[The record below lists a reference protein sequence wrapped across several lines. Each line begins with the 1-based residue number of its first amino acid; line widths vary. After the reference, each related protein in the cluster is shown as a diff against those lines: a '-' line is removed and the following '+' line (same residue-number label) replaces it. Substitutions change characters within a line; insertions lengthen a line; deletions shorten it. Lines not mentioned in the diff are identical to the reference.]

1 MKKFAS
7 VLVQLK
13 TLALEKI
20 EQKLESKRLEL
31 QQNEREVLDKQAQL
45 SAFKNPELGGMSLF
59 LQTQQLKS
67 ALRLEIEY
75 YQQEGEN
82 LNKDLKVLEKDYF
95 LANQELEKAK
105 IILEK
110 EKQKEKE
117 IVEKKEQTLLDENA
131 MILHWQ
137 KGGLACVKSC

>member
-7 VLVQLK
+7 ILVQLK

-31 QQNEREVLDKQAQL
+31 QQNEREILDKQAQL
-45 SAFKNPELGGMSLF
+45 IAFKNPELGGMSLF

-67 ALRLEIEY
+67 ALRMEIEY
-75 YQQEGEN
+75 YQQESEN
-82 LNKDLKVLEKDYF
+82 LIKDLKILEKEYL

-105 IILEK
+105 IILEN
-110 EKQKEKE
+110 EKRKEKE
-117 IVEKKEQTLLDENA
+117 ILEKKEQALLDENA

-137 KGGLACVKSC
+137 KEGLHA

>member
-67 ALRLEIEY
+67 ALRMEIEY

-82 LNKDLKVLEKDYF
+82 LTKDLKVLEKDYL

-105 IILEK
+105 IILEN

-117 IVEKKEQTLLDENA
+117 ILEKKEQALLDENA

-137 KGGLACVKSC
+137 KEGLHA

>member
-20 EQKLESKRLEL
+20 EQKLESKRLKL

-45 SAFKNPELGGMSLF
+45 SAFKNPEWGGMSLF

-82 LNKDLKVLEKDYF
+82 LNKDLKILEKDYL

-105 IILEK
+105 IILEN

-117 IVEKKEQTLLDENA
+117 ILEKKEQALLDENA

-137 KGGLACVKSC
+137 KGGLHA

>member
-20 EQKLESKRLEL
+20 EQKLESKCLEWR
-31 QQNEREVLDKQAQL
+31 QNEREILDKQAQL

-67 ALRLEIEY
+67 ALRMEIEY
-75 YQQEGEN
+75 YQQQGEN
-82 LNKDLKVLEKDYF
+82 LIKDLKILEKEYL

-105 IILEK
+105 IILEN
-110 EKQKEKE
+110 EKRKEKE
-117 IVEKKEQTLLDENA
+117 ILEKKEQALLDENA

-137 KGGLACVKSC
+137 KEGLHA

>member
-20 EQKLESKRLEL
+20 EQKLESKRLEW
-31 QQNEREVLDKQAQL
+31 QQNEREILDKQAQL

-67 ALRLEIEY
+67 ALRMEIEY
-75 YQQEGEN
+75 YQQQGEN
-82 LNKDLKVLEKDYF
+82 LTKDLKILEKDYL

-105 IILEK
+105 IILEN
-110 EKQKEKE
+110 EKRKEKE
-117 IVEKKEQTLLDENA
+117 ILEKKEQALLDENA

-137 KGGLACVKSC
+137 KEGLHA

>member
-20 EQKLESKRLEL
+20 ERKLESKRLKL
-31 QQNEREVLDKQAQL
+31 QQNEREILDKQAQL

-82 LNKDLKVLEKDYF
+82 LTKDLKVLEKDYL

-105 IILEK
+105 IILEN

-117 IVEKKEQTLLDENA
+117 ILEKKEQALLDENA

-137 KGGLACVKSC
+137 KGGLHA

>member
-20 EQKLESKRLEL
+20 EQKLESKRLEW
-31 QQNEREVLDKQAQL
+31 QQNEREILDKQAQL
-45 SAFKNPELGGMSLF
+45 IAFKNPELGGMSLF

-67 ALRLEIEY
+67 ALRMEIEY
-75 YQQEGEN
+75 YQQQSEN
-82 LNKDLKVLEKDYF
+82 LIKDLKILEKDCL

-105 IILEK
+105 IILEN
-110 EKQKEKE
+110 EKRKEKE
-117 IVEKKEQTLLDENA
+117 IVEKKEQALLDENA

-137 KGGLACVKSC
+137 KEGLHA

>member
-31 QQNEREVLDKQAQL
+31 QQNKREVLDKQAQL

-67 ALRLEIEY
+67 ALRMEIEY
-75 YQQEGEN
+75 YQQESEN
-82 LNKDLKVLEKDYF
+82 LTKDLKILEKDYL

-117 IVEKKEQTLLDENA
+117 IVEKKEQALLDENA

-137 KGGLACVKSC
+137 KGGLHA

>member
-7 VLVQLK
+7 ILVQLK

-20 EQKLESKRLEL
+20 EQKLESKRLEWR
-31 QQNEREVLDKQAQL
+31 QNEREILDKQAQL

-67 ALRLEIEY
+67 TIRMEIEY
-75 YQQEGEN
+75 YQQESEN
-82 LNKDLKVLEKDYF
+82 LTKDLKILEKEYL

-110 EKQKEKE
+110 EKRKEKE
-117 IVEKKEQTLLDENA
+117 ILEKKEQALLDENA

-137 KGGLACVKSC
+137 KEGLHA

>member
-31 QQNEREVLDKQAQL
+31 QQKEREILDKQAQL

-67 ALRLEIEY
+67 VLRMEIEY

-82 LNKDLKVLEKDYF
+82 LNKDLKILEKDYL

-117 IVEKKEQTLLDENA
+117 VLEKKEQALLDENA

-137 KGGLACVKSC
+137 KEGLHA

>member
-31 QQNEREVLDKQAQL
+31 QQKEREILDKQAQL

-59 LQTQQLKS
+59 LQIQQLKS
-67 ALRLEIEY
+67 ALRMEIEY

-82 LNKDLKVLEKDYF
+82 LTKDLKILEKEYL

-117 IVEKKEQTLLDENA
+117 IVEKKEQALLDENA

-137 KGGLACVKSC
+137 KEGLHA

>member
-1 MKKFAS
+1 MKKFAF

-59 LQTQQLKS
+59 LQIQQLKS
-67 ALRLEIEY
+67 ALRMEIEY

-82 LNKDLKVLEKDYF
+82 LTKDLKVLEKDYI

-105 IILEK
+105 IILEN

-117 IVEKKEQTLLDENA
+117 ILEKKEQALLDENA

-137 KGGLACVKSC
+137 KGGLHA

>member
-20 EQKLESKRLEL
+20 ERKLESKRLEL

-67 ALRLEIEY
+67 ALRMEIEY
-75 YQQEGEN
+75 YQQESEN
-82 LNKDLKVLEKDYF
+82 LTKDLKILEKDYL

-105 IILEK
+105 IILEN

-117 IVEKKEQTLLDENA
+117 IVEKKEQALLDENA

-137 KGGLACVKSC
+137 KEGLHA

>member
-31 QQNEREVLDKQAQL
+31 QQNEREILDKQAQL
-45 SAFKNPELGGMSLF
+45 SMFKNPELGGMSLF

-67 ALRLEIEY
+67 ALRMEIEY

-82 LNKDLKVLEKDYF
+82 LNKDLKVLERDYL

-117 IVEKKEQTLLDENA
+117 IVEKKEQALLDENA

-137 KGGLACVKSC
+137 KEGLHA

>member
-31 QQNEREVLDKQAQL
+31 QQKEREVLDKQAQL

-67 ALRLEIEY
+67 ALRMEIEY

-82 LNKDLKVLEKDYF
+82 LTKDLKNLEKDYL

-117 IVEKKEQTLLDENA
+117 ILEKKEQALLDENA

-137 KGGLACVKSC
+137 KEGLHA

>member
-45 SAFKNPELGGMSLF
+45 STFKNPELGGMSLF

-67 ALRLEIEY
+67 AIRMEIKH
-75 YQQEGEN
+75 YQQESEN
-82 LNKDLKVLEKDYF
+82 LTKDLKVLEKDYL

-105 IILEK
+105 IILEN
-110 EKQKEKE
+110 EKQKEQK
-117 IVEKKEQTLLDENA
+117 ILEKKEQALLDENA

-137 KGGLACVKSC
+137 KGGLHA

>member
-67 ALRLEIEY
+67 ALRIEIEY

-82 LNKDLKVLEKDYF
+82 LNKDLKILEKDYL

-110 EKQKEKE
+110 EKQKEQK
-117 IVEKKEQTLLDENA
+117 ILEKKEQALLDENA

-137 KGGLACVKSC
+137 KEGLHA

>member
-31 QQNEREVLDKQAQL
+31 QQNEREILDKQAQL
-45 SAFKNPELGGMSLF
+45 SAFKNPKLGGMSLF

-67 ALRLEIEY
+67 ALIMEIEY
-75 YQQEGEN
+75 YQQESEN
-82 LNKDLKVLEKDYF
+82 LIKDLKILEKDCL

-105 IILEK
+105 IILEN
-110 EKQKEKE
+110 EKRKEKE
-117 IVEKKEQTLLDENA
+117 ILEKKEQALLDENA

-137 KGGLACVKSC
+137 KEGLHA

>member
-7 VLVQLK
+7 VWVQLK

-20 EQKLESKRLEL
+20 EQKLESKRLEWR
-31 QQNEREVLDKQAQL
+31 QNEREILDKQAQL
-45 SAFKNPELGGMSLF
+45 STFKNPELGGMSLF

-67 ALRLEIEY
+67 ALRMEIEY
-75 YQQEGEN
+75 YQQQSEN
-82 LNKDLKVLEKDYF
+82 LTKDLKILEKDCL

-105 IILEK
+105 IILEN
-110 EKQKEKE
+110 EKRKEKE
-117 IVEKKEQTLLDENA
+117 ILEKKEQALLDENA

-137 KGGLACVKSC
+137 KEGLHA

>member
-1 MKKFAS
+1 MKKFAFI
-7 VLVQLK
+7 LVQLK

-20 EQKLESKRLEL
+20 EQKLESKRLEWR
-31 QQNEREVLDKQAQL
+31 QNEREILDKQAQL

-67 ALRLEIEY
+67 ALRMEIEY

-82 LNKDLKVLEKDYF
+82 LNKDLKILEKEYL

-117 IVEKKEQTLLDENA
+117 IVEKKEQALLDENA

-137 KGGLACVKSC
+137 KEGLHA

>member
-7 VLVQLK
+7 VWVQLK

-20 EQKLESKRLEL
+20 EQKLESKRLEWR
-31 QQNEREVLDKQAQL
+31 QNEREILDKQAQL

-67 ALRLEIEY
+67 ALRMEIEY
-75 YQQEGEN
+75 HQQQGEN
-82 LNKDLKVLEKDYF
+82 LTKDLKILEKEYL

-105 IILEK
+105 IILEN
-110 EKQKEKE
+110 EKRKEKE
-117 IVEKKEQTLLDENA
+117 ILEKKEQALLDENA

-137 KGGLACVKSC
+137 KEGLHA

>member
-1 MKKFAS
+1 MKKFAFI
-7 VLVQLK
+7 LVQLK

-31 QQNEREVLDKQAQL
+31 QQKEREVLDKQAQL

-67 ALRLEIEY
+67 ALRMEIEY

-82 LNKDLKVLEKDYF
+82 LTKDLKILERDYL

-117 IVEKKEQTLLDENA
+117 ILEKKEQALLDENA

-137 KGGLACVKSC
+137 KGGLHA

>member
-20 EQKLESKRLEL
+20 EQKLESKRLKL
-31 QQNEREVLDKQAQL
+31 RQNEREVLDKQAQL

-82 LNKDLKVLEKDYF
+82 LNKDLKILEKDYL

-117 IVEKKEQTLLDENA
+117 IVEKKEQALLDENA

-137 KGGLACVKSC
+137 KGGLHA

>member
-59 LQTQQLKS
+59 LRTQQLKS
-67 ALRLEIEY
+67 ALRMEIEY

-105 IILEK
+105 IILEN

-117 IVEKKEQTLLDENA
+117 IVEKKEQALLDENA

-137 KGGLACVKSC
+137 KEGLHA

>member
-67 ALRLEIEY
+67 ALRMEIEY
-75 YQQEGEN
+75 YQREGEN

-105 IILEK
+105 IILEN

-117 IVEKKEQTLLDENA
+117 IVEKKEQALLDENA

-137 KGGLACVKSC
+137 KGGLHA

>member
-31 QQNEREVLDKQAQL
+31 QQKEREVLEKQAQL

-67 ALRLEIEY
+67 ALRMEIEY
-75 YQQEGEN
+75 CQQQSEN
-82 LNKDLKVLEKDYF
+82 LTKDLKVLEKDYL

-105 IILEK
+105 IILEN
-110 EKQKEKE
+110 EKQKEQK
-117 IVEKKEQTLLDENA
+117 ILEKKEQVLLDENA

-137 KGGLACVKSC
+137 KGGLHA

>member
-31 QQNEREVLDKQAQL
+31 QQNQREVLDKQAQL
-45 SAFKNPELGGMSLF
+45 STFKNPELGGMSLF

-67 ALRLEIEY
+67 ALRTEIEY

-82 LNKDLKVLEKDYF
+82 LTKDLKILERDYL

-105 IILEK
+105 IILEN
-110 EKQKEKE
+110 EKRKEKE
-117 IVEKKEQTLLDENA
+117 ILEKKEQALLDENA

-137 KGGLACVKSC
+137 KEGLHA

>member
-7 VLVQLK
+7 VWVQLK

-20 EQKLESKRLEL
+20 EQKLESKRLEW
-31 QQNEREVLDKQAQL
+31 QQNEREILDKQAQL

-67 ALRLEIEY
+67 TLRMEIEY
-75 YQQEGEN
+75 YQQQGEN
-82 LNKDLKVLEKDYF
+82 LTKDLKILEKDCL

-105 IILEK
+105 IILEN
-110 EKQKEKE
+110 EKRKEKE
-117 IVEKKEQTLLDENA
+117 ILEKKEQALLDENA

-137 KGGLACVKSC
+137 KEGLHA

>member
-20 EQKLESKRLEL
+20 EQKLENKRLEW
-31 QQNEREVLDKQAQL
+31 QQNEREILDKQAQL
-45 SAFKNPELGGMSLF
+45 SMFKNPELGGMSLF

-67 ALRLEIEY
+67 ALRMEIEY
-75 YQQEGEN
+75 YQQESEN
-82 LNKDLKVLEKDYF
+82 LTKDLKILEKDCL

-105 IILEK
+105 IILEN
-110 EKQKEKE
+110 EKRKEKE
-117 IVEKKEQTLLDENA
+117 ILEKKEQALLDENA

-137 KGGLACVKSC
+137 KEGLHA

>member
-31 QQNEREVLDKQAQL
+31 QQNEREILEKQAQL

-82 LNKDLKVLEKDYF
+82 LTKDLKVLEKDYF

-105 IILEK
+105 IILEN

-117 IVEKKEQTLLDENA
+117 ILEKKEQTLLDENA

-137 KGGLACVKSC
+137 KGGLHA

>member
-7 VLVQLK
+7 VWVQLK

-20 EQKLESKRLEL
+20 EQKLESKRLEWR
-31 QQNEREVLDKQAQL
+31 QNEREILDKQAQL

-67 ALRLEIEY
+67 ALIMEIEY
-75 YQQEGEN
+75 YQQQGEN
-82 LNKDLKVLEKDYF
+82 LTKDLKILEKDCL

-105 IILEK
+105 IILEN
-110 EKQKEKE
+110 EKRKEKE
-117 IVEKKEQTLLDENA
+117 ILEKKEQALLDENA

-137 KGGLACVKSC
+137 KEGLYA

>member
-20 EQKLESKRLEL
+20 EQKLESKRLEWR
-31 QQNEREVLDKQAQL
+31 QNEREILDKQAQL

-67 ALRLEIEY
+67 ALRMEIEY
-75 YQQEGEN
+75 YQQESEN
-82 LNKDLKVLEKDYF
+82 LTKDLKILEKDCL

-117 IVEKKEQTLLDENA
+117 ILEKKEQALLDENA

-137 KGGLACVKSC
+137 KEGLHA

>member
-1 MKKFAS
+1 MKKFAF

-31 QQNEREVLDKQAQL
+31 QQNEREVLEKQAQL

-59 LQTQQLKS
+59 LQIQQLKS
-67 ALRLEIEY
+67 ALRMEIEY

-105 IILEK
+105 IILEN

-117 IVEKKEQTLLDENA
+117 ILEKKEQALLDENA

-137 KGGLACVKSC
+137 KGGLHA

>member
-75 YQQEGEN
+75 YQQQSEN
-82 LNKDLKVLEKDYF
+82 LNKDLKILEKDYL

-117 IVEKKEQTLLDENA
+117 ILEKKEQALLDENA

-137 KGGLACVKSC
+137 KEGLHA

>member
-31 QQNEREVLDKQAQL
+31 QQNEREVLEKQAQL

-59 LQTQQLKS
+59 LQIQQLKS
-67 ALRLEIEY
+67 ALRMEIEY
-75 YQQEGEN
+75 CQQEGEN
-82 LNKDLKVLEKDYF
+82 LTKDLKILEKDYL

-117 IVEKKEQTLLDENA
+117 IVEKKEQALLDENA

-137 KGGLACVKSC
+137 KGGLHA

>member
-31 QQNEREVLDKQAQL
+31 QQKEREVLDKQAQL

-59 LQTQQLKS
+59 LQIQQLKS
-67 ALRLEIEY
+67 ALRMEIEY
-75 YQQEGEN
+75 YQQQSEN
-82 LNKDLKVLEKDYF
+82 LTKDLKVLEKDYL

-105 IILEK
+105 IILEN

-117 IVEKKEQTLLDENA
+117 IVEKKEQALLDENA

-137 KGGLACVKSC
+137 KGGLHA

>member
-7 VLVQLK
+7 VWVQLK

-20 EQKLESKRLEL
+20 EQKLESKRLEWR
-31 QQNEREVLDKQAQL
+31 QNEREILDKQAQL

-67 ALRLEIEY
+67 ALRMEIEY
-75 YQQEGEN
+75 YQQESEN
-82 LNKDLKVLEKDYF
+82 LIKDLKILEKDCL

-110 EKQKEKE
+110 EKRKEKE
-117 IVEKKEQTLLDENA
+117 IVEKKEQALLDENA

-137 KGGLACVKSC
+137 KEGLHA

>member
-20 EQKLESKRLEL
+20 EQKLESKRLEW
-31 QQNEREVLDKQAQL
+31 QQKEREVLDKQAQL

-67 ALRLEIEY
+67 ALRMEIEY
-75 YQQEGEN
+75 YQQESEN
-82 LNKDLKVLEKDYF
+82 LTKDLKILEKEYL

-105 IILEK
+105 IILEN
-110 EKQKEKE
+110 EKRKEKE
-117 IVEKKEQTLLDENA
+117 ILEKKEQALLDENA

-137 KGGLACVKSC
+137 KEGLHA